1 MRRLG
6 FLLLLLASPVHASP
20 IALVCS
26 GVWGFAG
33 AQEKF
38 EGIAAEL
45 DLEARTF
52 LPPGQE
58 DPFPVTVM
66 QIDEITFGELKP
78 PHHMTLGS
86 ILRTTGD
93 YFYTETAPDT
103 PTYGQRGVCKPSKR
117 LF

>member
-20 IALVCS
+20 IALECS

-38 EGIAAEL
+38 EGIPAEL

-52 LPPGQE
+52 LTRGR
-58 DPFPVTVM
+58 
-66 QIDEITFGELKP
+66 
-78 PHHMTLGS
+78 S
-86 ILRTTGD
+86 IPSQLRS
-93 YFYTETAPDT
+93 
-103 PTYGQRGVCKPSKR
+103 C
-117 LF
+117 